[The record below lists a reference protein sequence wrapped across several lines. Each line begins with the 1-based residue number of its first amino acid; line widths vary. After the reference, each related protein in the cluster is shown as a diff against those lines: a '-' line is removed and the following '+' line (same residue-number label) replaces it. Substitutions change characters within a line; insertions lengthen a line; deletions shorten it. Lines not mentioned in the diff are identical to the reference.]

1 MPEAAKHGIVGLT
14 PEFRLAVDCCRRNFR
29 GPAPADGRAE
39 VNWDGFLD
47 LVRFHRIEGLAW
59 SALSASI
66 SGAPDAVIKKLSDA
80 AKTIAAQN
88 LHAAA
93 DCQALLE
100 RFDAAGVPLL
110 FLKGLTLGALA
121 YGNPALKSAIDLDLL
136 IDSKDLGKA
145 AELLRAAGYE
155 LAAPRNSPT
164 DRMLHAWHQ
173 GWKESVWSKSSPGLK
188 IDLHTRT
195 ADNPR
200 LIPGIDVHA
209 LRQSVELG
217 RGIRLPTLADDEL
230 FAYLAVHGASSAWFR
245 LKWISDFAA
254 FVHNRPGRDIQ
265 RLYERSQE
273 LGAARAAGQALL
285 LADKLFGTLEALPEL
300 RRRLSRD
307 RTTRLLFEIALRL
320 VTGPPIEPTQRR
332 LGTLPIHRTQF
343 LLLPGLAY
351 KVSEVARLANRLL
364 AWPRS

>member
-1 MPEAAKHGIVGLT
+1 M
-14 PEFRLAVDCCRRNFR
+14 
-29 GPAPADGRAE
+29 
-39 VNWDGFLD
+39 
-47 LVRFHRIEGLAW
+47 
-59 SALSASI
+59 
-66 SGAPDAVIKKLSDA
+66 
-80 AKTIAAQN
+80 
-88 LHAAA
+88 
-93 DCQALLE
+93 
-100 RFDAAGVPLL
+100 
-110 FLKGLTLGALA
+110 
-121 YGNPALKSAIDLDLL
+121 
-136 IDSKDLGKA
+136 
-145 AELLRAAGYE
+145 RAAGYE
-155 LAAPRNSPT
+155 LAAPRNSAA
-164 DRMLHAWHQ
+164 DRVLHAWHR
-173 GWKESVWSKSSPGLK
+173 GWKESVWTKSSPGLQ

-217 RGIRLPTLADDEL
+217 GGIRLPTLADDEL

-285 LADKLFGTLEALPEL
+285 LADELFGTLDALPEL
-300 RRRLSRD
+300 RRRLNRD